1 MHKEKSNQM
10 SNLKLLQELVS
21 SNDFYNLAKTAGK
34 IRENLE
40 GYLKSLDENK
50 PIELKTELPATP
62 KTRTAIP
69 TNAPHGV
76 TADKRNVLSQ
86 NTRTRVFEPR
96 NSGNATGAGFRQ
108 NTNFAGKKP
117 FASNGQKP
125 AFAGR
130 PNANNMAK
138 KPAVIESPVVVKDNK
153 NFINNKKKTTEHHE
167 DKKSMNKK
175 ALLNRGFI
183 EDDSLIHEDGRMGS
197 KKNRANKKAKEQTAV
212 VVAPKIDHAVIT
224 TENLTVKMLA
234 EKIGRPVTEIM
245 GKFLILG
252 IMVNINS
259 NIDFDSAELIA
270 SEFGVTLEKKIEK
283 TSEEKLIDMFNAETD
298 NPADLVKRPPVV
310 VVMGH
315 VDHGKTSLLDYIR
328 KANVIASEAGGIT
341 QHIGA
346 YTISEKGEKI
356 TFIDTPGHAAFTAM
370 RARGAKLTDVAI
382 LVVAADD
389 GVMPQTVEAIRHI
402 KEAKV
407 PMIVAINKIDKPEA
421 NIDRIKQQLTE
432 YDVIPE
438 EWGGDAIMIPISAKT
453 GENIDKLLEMIIFV
467 ADYQEL
473 KANPKRKASGSIIE
487 ARLDKGKGPVATVLV
502 QNGTLRVGDTV
513 VAGTTAGKVRAMVN
527 DKGKNVKEAGPS
539 TAVAI
544 LGLASVPVAGD
555 ELYAVDDKMAK
566 QVLNE
571 RKGREKVEMI
581 KSADV
586 SVESMFDRM
595 KENDL
600 KSYNIIIK
608 GDVMG
613 SVEALR
619 QSLETLRNEEVKAS
633 VIHAGVGAINE
644 NDVMLAQMS
653 QAVIIGFNVRPD
665 FKAKVLADKYKVD
678 IQFSRIIYEV
688 IDYVTKKIDSMK
700 APKYKEVLM
709 GRAEIRMVFKAS
721 KFGQI
726 AGTYVLDG
734 KIARG
739 AIAKIYRGKDIIYE
753 GEIATLQREKN
764 EAKEVAAGFEC
775 GVTFKNFSAFM
786 VGDIFEAYVME
797 RI

>member
-1 MHKEKSNQM
+1 M
-10 SNLKLLQELVS
+10 
-21 SNDFYNLAKTAGK
+21 
-34 IRENLE
+34 
-40 GYLKSLDENK
+40 
-50 PIELKTELPATP
+50 
-62 KTRTAIP
+62 
-69 TNAPHGV
+69 
-76 TADKRNVLSQ
+76 
-86 NTRTRVFEPR
+86 
-96 NSGNATGAGFRQ
+96 
-108 NTNFAGKKP
+108 
-117 FASNGQKP
+117 
-125 AFAGR
+125 
-130 PNANNMAK
+130 
-138 KPAVIESPVVVKDNK
+138 
-153 NFINNKKKTTEHHE
+153 
-167 DKKSMNKK
+167 
-175 ALLNRGFI
+175 
-183 EDDSLIHEDGRMGS
+183 
-197 KKNRANKKAKEQTAV
+197 
-212 VVAPKIDHAVIT
+212 
-224 TENLTVKMLA
+224 
-234 EKIGRPVTEIM
+234 
-245 GKFLILG
+245 
-252 IMVNINS
+252 
-259 NIDFDSAELIA
+259 
-270 SEFGVTLEKKIEK
+270 
-283 TSEEKLIDMFNAETD
+283 
-298 NPADLVKRPPVV
+298 
-310 VVMGH
+310 
-315 VDHGKTSLLDYIR
+315 
-328 KANVIASEAGGIT
+328 
-341 QHIGA
+341 
-346 YTISEKGEKI
+346 
-356 TFIDTPGHAAFTAM
+356 
-370 RARGAKLTDVAI
+370 
-382 LVVAADD
+382 
-389 GVMPQTVEAIRHI
+389 
-402 KEAKV
+402 
-407 PMIVAINKIDKPEA
+407 
-421 NIDRIKQQLTE
+421 
-432 YDVIPE
+432 
-438 EWGGDAIMIPISAKT
+438 
-453 GENIDKLLEMIIFV
+453 
-467 ADYQEL
+467 
-473 KANPKRKASGSIIE
+473 
-487 ARLDKGKGPVATVLV
+487 
-502 QNGTLRVGDTV
+502 
-513 VAGTTAGKVRAMVN
+513 
-527 DKGKNVKEAGPS
+527 GKNVKEAGPS

-739 AIAKIYRGKDIIYE
+739 AIAKIYRGKDVIYE